1 MDLPKRLDEKSLGCD
16 VVSRDAIAEVHQRG
30 RTTEFYFLSI
40 PSRLRY
46 DPENPFK
53 FSYKMSFSYAIVGFI
68 SE

>member
-1 MDLPKRLDEKSLGCD
+1 MDLPKRPDEKSSSCD
-16 VVSRDAIAEVHQRG
+16 VVSRDAIAEVNQRG
-30 RTTEFYFLSI
+30 RTAEFYFLPI

-53 FSYKMSFSYAIVGFI
+53 FSYKMAVSYAIVGFI